1 MYVLKQLFKTVKKF
15 LISSVNFQIIYARII
30 SSMEGSFFQSN
41 EWQRYYDEEVARMRN
56 FLDDVSRDSGKTVS
70 NHLKSNERTISK
82 PGAESVKGAGDKQK
96 KFLFDDWM
104 SLIDDEK
111 KENKQQ
117 STSKEII
124 LSNKTSNAKI
134 LNDKQKLMQK
144 LMKIRGKCKKSFST

>member
-1 MYVLKQLFKTVKKF
+1 MFKTVKKF
-15 LISSVNFQIIYARII
+15 LISSVNVQLIYARII
-30 SSMEGSFFQSN
+30 CAMEGSFFQSN

-70 NHLKSNERTISK
+70 NHLKSNEPTISK
-82 PGAESVKGAGDKQK
+82 PGAESGDKQK

-111 KENKQQ
+111 KENKRQ

-124 LSNKTSNAKI
+124 LSNKTSNGKI